1 MANPQNLPAN
11 NDPRRTANRELLD
24 GNLERQSGFLPAAFI
39 PTSFDGVLEMAKL
52 MADSRNAV
60 PAHLRGN
67 IGACLAVSLDA
78 YHLGVSPFAL
88 ARASYTVNAEATIS
102 YEGKAIAA
110 MVNARAGLKERL
122 NLSWDGVSEALT
134 CTCTGTFRGEAEPR
148 VLTVEIKT
156 ISVRNSPMWKQQ
168 PRVQLGYWAI
178 RAWARLYC
186 PEVILGFHTP
196 EDDGITIDVTPEPT
210 PPRPTR
216 ESVRRR
222 MAEDAQPEPTQD
234 TSAVQMRDEGEPQ
247 QDAKAEPE
255 AGDNVQP
262 SQAADNTGGDFIQF
276 YDVDINGVVI
286 EELTFDVGPGWQQ
299 DWAKAYSEA
308 INGCR
313 YTKHKEAI
321 YVANKLVVDE
331 LRAGGADL
339 WRPA

>member
-1 MANPQNLPAN
+1 MSQPNTQVA
-11 NDPRRTANRELLD
+11 DPRRTANRELLD

-88 ARASYTVNAEATIS
+88 ARASYTVNSEATIS

-122 NLSWDGVSEALT
+122 NLSWDGVGEALT
-134 CTCTGTFRGEAEPR
+134 CTCTGTFRGETEAR
-148 VLTVEIKT
+148 TLTVEIKT
-156 ISVRNSPMWKQQ
+156 ITVRNSPMWKQQ

-196 EDDGITIDVTPEPT
+196 EDDGVMIDVTPPPA

-216 ESVRRR
+216 EGVRQR
-222 MAEDAQPEPTQD
+222 MAEDMPPPATQD
-234 TSAVQMRDEGEPQ
+234 ASSVQMRDEGEARQ
-247 QDAKAEPE
+247 QGQGDAEGAEQTASGNAE
-255 AGDNVQP
+255 IV
-262 SQAADNTGGDFIQF
+262 QF
-276 YDVDINGVVI
+276 YDVDMNGQIIDELPYDVV
-286 EELTFDVGPGWQQ
+286 PGWEK
-299 DWAKAYSEA
+299 DWAKTYSDA
-308 INGCR
+308 IAACR
-313 YTKHKEAI
+313 YVKHKEALFA
-321 YVANKLVVDE
+321 ANQAVVTE
-331 LRAGGADL
+331 LIGMGFDL
-339 WRPA
+339 WRPV